1 MVCDNYGRL
10 TSIALDPIEKKPLA
24 MYMPGSLILSVGSY
38 GCNLNCSF
46 CQNHEISRAHAGSV
60 PWREVSPRQLCDL
73 ALEYRPHGNIGVAFT
88 YNEPLVSMEYLLD
101 TAALLHEADM
111 KVVLVSNG
119 SVSEAAAREVIPHID
134 AMNIDLKCFTES
146 GYERLGGS
154 LPQTMRFIELAVEDG
169 LASDTGA
176 SSSKCCPRQDGL
188 ASDAGAA
195 SSKCCPRQ
203 DGLASDAGAASSKTC
218 PQQGDT
224 EGGPDSD
231 SSARGPHI
239 ELTTLVVPG
248 LSDSFDDMKREAAWI
263 ASLDPKIPLH
273 VTRYFPRYHMTAP
286 ATSVDLVY
294 QLADTAHEYLENVFV
309 GNC

>member
-134 AMNIDLKCFTES
+134 AMNIDLKGFTDEYYRDLLS
-146 GYERLGGS
+146 GDR
-154 LPQTMRFIELAVEDG
+154 QVVMRFIERAVKD
-169 LASDTGA
+169 
-176 SSSKCCPRQDGL
+176 C
-188 ASDAGAA
+188 
-195 SSKCCPRQ
+195 
-203 DGLASDAGAASSKTC
+203 
-218 PQQGDT
+218 
-224 EGGPDSD
+224 
-231 SSARGPHI
+231 HV
-239 ELTTLVVPG
+239 ELTTLIIPG
-248 LSDSFDDMKREAAWI
+248 KNDSEDEMRELSLWVAGLGRD
-263 ASLDPKIPLH
+263 IPLH
-273 VTRYFPRYHMTAP
+273 ITRFYPRFHMTDRE
-286 ATSVDLVY
+286 ATDIACIYRLVE
-294 QLADTAHEYLENVFV
+294 AAKENLSYVYP

>member
-1 MVCDNYGRL
+1 MQCRLCARECSPDDGKLGFCGARRREGDRMVCDNYGRL
-10 TSIALDPIEKKPLA
+10 TSIALDPIEKKQLA
-24 MYMPGSLILSVGSY
+24 MYMQGSLILSVGSY

-154 LPQTMRFIELAVEDG
+154 LPQTMRFIELAAEDG
-169 LASDTGA
+169 LT
-176 SSSKCCPRQDGL
+176 
-188 ASDAGAA
+188 SDAGAA
-195 SSKCCPRQ
+195 SSKCCPR
-203 DGLASDAGAASSKTC
+203 
-218 PQQGDT
+218 QGDT

-248 LSDSFDDMKREAAWI
+248 LSDSLDDMRREAAWI
-263 ASLDPKIPLH
+263 ASLDQKIPLH

-294 QLADTAHEYLENVFV
+294 QLADTAREYLENVFV